1 MRLLPPPAAAERL
14 RVKAAA
20 VAAES
25 AEAAALQKQV
35 AAQEREL
42 ARQAMALARESAEG
56 DVRAREAGKQL
67 NQVRGLGGLG
77 GRVCGQR
84 LLQLAAHRE
93 QAGIVLPAVG
103 SQR

>member
-56 DVRAREAGKQL
+56 DVRARQAGKQL
-67 NQVRGLGGLG
+67 NQGGGLG
-77 GRVCGQR
+77 GRAGGRTALVATGST
-84 LLQLAAHRE
+84 HW
-93 QAGIVLPAVG
+93 AGIVAA
-103 SQR
+103 R